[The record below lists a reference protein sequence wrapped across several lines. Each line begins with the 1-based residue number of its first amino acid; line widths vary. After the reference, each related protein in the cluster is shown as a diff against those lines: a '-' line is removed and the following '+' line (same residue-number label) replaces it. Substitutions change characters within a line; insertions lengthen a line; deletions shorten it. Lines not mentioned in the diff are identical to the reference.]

1 MNGFRMEATNVDQY
15 LDDVQNETTKTDQA
29 VQRSFSWNN
38 ECINNLIYSA
48 VSQEVFIPNLIL
60 AEETKD
66 GIKTTYVI
74 DGGHRTEALR
84 RFRYSDYKITSTIR
98 NPIVSYNRK
107 KRDENGKI
115 MKDEYGS
122 VIWETCEFD
131 LRNKRFEDLPKEL
144 QKKFEKCPLM
154 TTIYQDC
161 TPEET
166 SGLVNLYNNHIG
178 MNVSQ
183 KALTYIGKYARD
195 IKKIKDN
202 NVFLKDGTMLTE
214 ADKHKGL
221 WERIISEIVMAIFHM
236 EDWKK
241 DPKKMC
247 DFLNSHSSTEEF
259 QKVEEYF
266 NRLSPYSDKL
276 ENPKVA
282 ELFVSKNMA
291 VWMYVFVEFTKL
303 ELPDEKFGEFL
314 NTFVNGMED
323 VKVNDIS
330 WSELDADKHTKDKA
344 VIEQKINHIT
354 YLMKEFLHIEDTVS
368 EEPGEETSGDPLE
381 EHKEIS
387 EIESNIESGLIE
399 VLDSE
404 LNSTEKFIQ
413 SVVPDSELNIDV
425 GLYEDILEDLTVDID
440 HKHKLLEPQNMKS
453 MLAMMAYSC
462 AKEIDLEEW
471 LPDYFSRNGEYI
483 TDQKENFLYMVEDL
497 KDYIEKAN
505 KEKANKEKENKEK
518 GDKEVGVA

>member
-107 KRDENGKI
+107 KRDKNGKI

-221 WERIISEIVMAIFHM
+221 WERIISEVVMAIFHM

-314 NTFVNGMED
+314 NTFVNGMEY

-354 YLMKEFLHIEDTVS
+354 YLMKEFLHIEDAVS
-368 EEPGEETSGDPLE
+368 GETSEDLNE
-381 EHKEIS
+381 EVVENQNEVIS
-387 EIESNIESGLIE
+387 EAETTMEDNNVVETVNEATETIEE
-399 VLDSE
+399 
-404 LNSTEKFIQ
+404 FIKRN
-413 SVVPDSELNIDV
+413 VPGSMPEIDME
-425 GLYEDILEDLTVDID
+425 LYEDTLKDWTVDIT
-440 HKHKLLEPQNMKS
+440 HKHKLLEPENEKS
-453 MLAMMAYSC
+453 LYAMMAYSY
-462 AKEIDLEEW
+462 ANDVDLGEW
-471 LPDYFSRNGEYI
+471 LFDYFNRNSDYI
-483 TDQKENFLYMVEDL
+483 ENQDENFLHMVSDL
-497 KDYIEKAN
+497 SKYIEQ
-505 KEKANKEKENKEK
+505 KEKENKEK
-518 GDKEVGVA
+518 EDKEVGVA